1 MCTKIRNKILLIF
14 SYFSSLLIFEL
25 ILGIGNF
32 DNNIQNCKAKNFNVL
47 AILVPFVEAGICHF
61 IFISCITI
69 WIKYNKK
76 ISIDNKHL
84 IYWFPVCTF
93 LFTLPMIIPT
103 VIVARFLNI
112 PFGN

>member
-1 MCTKIRNKILLIF
+1 MSKKTKNKILIF
-14 SYFSSLLIFEL
+14 LFYFLSFLLFEL
-25 ILGIGNF
+25 IIGVGKF
-32 DNNIQNCKAKNFNVL
+32 DENARQCIEDGDNAL
-47 AILVPFVEAGICHF
+47 ALFAPFVESGSYHF
-61 IFISCITI
+61 IFICCIVI
-69 WIKYNKK
+69 YVKFSKK

-84 IYWFPVCTF
+84 IYWFPLCTF